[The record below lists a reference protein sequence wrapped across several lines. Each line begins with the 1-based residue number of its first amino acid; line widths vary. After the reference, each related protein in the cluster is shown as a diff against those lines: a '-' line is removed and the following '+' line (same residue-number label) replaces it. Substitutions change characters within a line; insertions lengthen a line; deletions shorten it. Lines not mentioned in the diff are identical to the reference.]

1 MRVSNGKIEKRKKPA
16 INIHAALLLRFLTVM
31 FVFSLCRILF
41 FTFNVSTFDGMTTEK
56 FLKIMSGGLRF
67 DLSAALYTNALY
79 ILAQS
84 VPFKFRHRRTYQTIL
99 AALYFATNGIAV
111 ALNCID
117 MAYYRFTFR
126 RTTAAVF
133 SEFANDLGN
142 VALLLQ
148 IAKDYW
154 WLFLVFVLLIIL
166 MTKLHNMFDVGR
178 PLLHNNALYYTLSS
192 LLFVVYTGLFVA
204 GVRGG
209 FTGTT
214 RPITISNAAAYIT
227 KPVEAGIVLNTPFS
241 IYRTIGRKHYP
252 RLNLFDSVT
261 VERLYSPVHRP
272 AKENNKFTPRNVVI
286 LIVESLSKEFVGSL
300 NSNSGVTGYKGYT
313 PFLDSLVAESFAFDH
328 SFSNG
333 MKSIDAMPSILASI
347 PSLYEPYVLS
357 QYSNNEIRGL
367 AALLKDEGYD
377 CSFFHGAPNGSMG
390 FDAFARASGF
400 AHYYG
405 MNEYGNDAD
414 SDGHW
419 GIWDEEFLQFVART
433 LSEKPQPWFASVFT
447 LSSHHPFKVPERYT
461 GRFPAGTEPIH
472 QCIGYTDMALR
483 RFFAAVSK
491 IPAYANTLFVITADH
506 TNQLSLPKSKTEVGC
521 FAVPIIVFD
530 PSGNLKGRE
539 TNKVAKQTDI
549 MPLVLGRLNY
559 VKPYF
564 AFGSDPLS
572 SDRDCFAVNSLNGFI
587 QVIRNEYV
595 LRVLDGK
602 PEALY
607 NYDADPLLTR
617 NLRDNMP
624 EITARLDSLGKAF
637 MQTYNNQLIENK
649 LVISD

>member
-1 MRVSNGKIEKRKKPA
+1 
-16 INIHAALLLRFLTVM
+16 M

-41 FTFNVSTFDGMTTEK
+41 FTFNVSTFSGMTTDK
-56 FLKIMSGGLRF
+56 FLNILSGGLRF

-84 VPFKFRHRRTYQTIL
+84 IPFKFRHRRTYQNIL
-99 AALYFATNGIAV
+99 AALYFATNGIAI

-117 MAYYRFTFR
+117 MVYYRFTFR
-126 RTTAAVF
+126 RTTSAVF
-133 SEFANDLGN
+133 AEFANDLGN
-142 VALLLQ
+142 GTLMLQLL
-148 IAKDYW
+148 KDYW
-154 WLFLVFVLLIIL
+154 WLLIVFILLITL
-166 MTKLHNMFDVGR
+166 TAKLHNMFNVGR
-178 PLLHNNALYYTLSS
+178 PLIRSNAIYYTVST
-192 LLFVVYTGLFVA
+192 LLFIVYTGLFVA

-227 KPVEAGIVLNTPFS
+227 KPVEAGLVLNTPFS
-241 IYRTIGRKHYP
+241 IYRTFGRKHYP
-252 RLNLFDSVT
+252 RLNLFDPQTAES
-261 VERLYSPVHRP
+261 LYSPVHRP
-272 AKENNKFTPRNVVI
+272 AKENRKFTPRNVMI
-286 LIVESLSKEFVGSL
+286 IIVESLSKEFVGSL
-300 NSNSGVTGYKGYT
+300 NTDLRRTGYRGYT
-313 PFLDSLVAESFAFDH
+313 PFLDSLVAESFVFDH

-405 MNEYGNDAD
+405 MNEYGSSAD

-419 GIWDEEFLQFVART
+419 GIWDEEFLQFTART
-433 LSEKPQPWFASVFT
+433 LSEKSQPWFASVFT
-447 LSSHHPFKVPERYT
+447 LSSHHPFKVPKRYT
-461 GRFPAGTEPIH
+461 DKFPAGTEPIH

-483 RFFAAVSK
+483 RFFASISK
-491 IPAYANTLFVITADH
+491 TPAYANTLFVITADH
-506 TNQLSLPKSKTEVGC
+506 TNQLSFPKSKTEVGC
-521 FAVPIIVFD
+521 FAVPIIIFD

-539 TNKVAKQTDI
+539 TDKVVKQTDI

-559 VKPYF
+559 GKPFF
-564 AFGSDPLS
+564 AFGSDPFATEH
-572 SDRDCFAVNSLNGFI
+572 DCFAVNSMNGFI
-587 QVIRNEYV
+587 HVIRNEYI
-595 LRVLDGK
+595 LRVLEGK

-607 NYDADPLLTR
+607 NYDTDPLLIR

-637 MQTYNNQLIENK
+637 MQTYNNRLIDNDMK
-649 LVISD
+649 VN

>member
-1 MRVSNGKIEKRKKPA
+1 
-16 INIHAALLLRFLTVM
+16 M
-31 FVFSLCRILF
+31 FVFSLCRVLF
-41 FTFNVSTFDGMTTEK
+41 FTFNVPTFSGMTTDK

-79 ILAQS
+79 ILAQII
-84 VPFKFRHRRTYQTIL
+84 PFKFRHRRTYQSIL
-99 AALYFATNGIAV
+99 AALYFATNGIAI

-117 MAYYRFTFR
+117 IVYYRFTFR

-133 SEFANDLGN
+133 AEFAADIGN
-142 VALLLQ
+142 TALMLQLL
-148 IAKDYW
+148 KDYW
-154 WLFLVFVLLIIL
+154 WLLVVFVLLITL
-166 MTKLHNMFDVGR
+166 VVKMHNMFRVGR
-178 PLLHNNALYYTLSS
+178 PLIRGSAMYYTLSS
-192 LLFVVYTGLFVA
+192 LLFAVYVGLFVA

-214 RPITISNAAAYIT
+214 RPITISNAGAYIT
-227 KPVEAGIVLNTPFS
+227 KPVEAGLVLNTPFS
-241 IYRTIGRKHYP
+241 IYRTIGRRHYP
-252 RLNLFDSVT
+252 RLSLFDPQT
-261 VERLYSPVHRP
+261 AERLYSPVHRP
-272 AKENNKFTPRNVVI
+272 AKENRKFTPRNVMI
-286 LIVESLSKEFVGSL
+286 IIVESLSKEFVGSL
-300 NSNSGVTGYKGYT
+300 NSESGKTGYRGYT
-313 PFLDSLVAESFAFDH
+313 PFLDSLVAESFVFDR

-390 FDAFARASGF
+390 FDAFAQSAGF

-405 MNEYGNDAD
+405 MNEYGNSAD

-419 GIWDEEFLQFVART
+419 GIWDEEFLQFAART
-433 LSEKPQPWFASVFT
+433 LNGKSQPWFASVFT

-483 RFFAAVSK
+483 RFFAAISK
-491 IPAYANTLFVITADH
+491 TPAYANTLFVITADH
-506 TNQLSLPKSKTEVGC
+506 TNQLSFPTSKTEVGC

-539 TNKVAKQTDI
+539 TDKVVKQTDI
-549 MPLVLGRLNY
+549 MPLVLGQLNY
-559 VKPYF
+559 GKPYF
-564 AFGSDPLS
+564 AFGSDPFAAE
-572 SDRDCFAVNSLNGFI
+572 RDCFAVNSMNGFI
-587 QVIRNEYV
+587 QVVRNEYV
-595 LRVLDGK
+595 LRILDNK

-607 NYDADPLLTR
+607 NYDSDPLLTR
-617 NLRDNMP
+617 NLRDYLP
-624 EITARLDSLGKAF
+624 EVAARLDSLGKAF
-637 MQTYNNQLIENK
+637 MQTYNNRLIDNE
-649 LVISD
+649 LVVK